1 MSDVAELTYE
11 LLKRMQADLA
21 EVKREQL
28 SMGIRLSAIEQHLAA
43 NQVEIARLSSD
54 VAQIKVDIALIKRR
68 LDLVEA

>member
-11 LLKRMQADLA
+11 LLKRMQGDLA
-21 EVKREQL
+21 DVKREQL
-28 SMGIRLSAIEQHLAA
+28 SMSIRLSAIEQHLAA

-54 VAQIKVDIALIKRR
+54 VAHMKGDIAQIKRR